1 MSEAAAAFFR
11 PAHTCIIDHN
21 MAHRLGRDR
30 EEMISTDRLAR
41 HGAQFEIRL
50 IDNGG
55 GLQCRVAAESG
66 KLAMRQSTQFP
77 VKQLH
82 GAIKSAVLPIA
93 MRLNQTGD
101 VGLAVDPALSHSRI
115 FKQYQA
121 HGGQSSPA
129 GMGAEEKLR
138 SQMAVAPVKF
148 RIPYWQGYRRDTPPI
163 LRGVTMSLTM
173 KRNILFAGA
182 CAMAAAGAASAQDVT
197 LPFDGNAAPGTI
209 VTGAGATAP
218 SFVPGQSGQAIYFSD
233 ESAVAVPAE
242 IDPRSTPQISITA
255 WIKRSPTSNYG
266 WLIDSGSN
274 LSLPSL
280 RLSGGK
286 LAGRGGRDL
295 KTMSISSAA
304 IPPDEWT
311 FIAGIWDFSARS
323 MQLYKGDQSEL
334 FDNLRMDLN
343 VPTQIGEQKE
353 VAGPGGATGV
363 FVTIGAVDFINFGGD
378 VNGVAIDDVRIYK
391 RALSAGEITTLAGG
405 GALAPE
411 APATPE
417 DDPDTAE
424 TNPAE
429 ASPKPEPVEGKK
441 PDAET
446 PGLADPRVSPRDPSD
461 GLSLPEESTGDSGL
475 PPAEGYDEKAYSP
488 TPEDKPKAAGK
499 GKTRK
504 PAKEKAQEAAREKA
518 RKASEEAAARRKEE
532 EAARRK
538 AEQKAA
544 EEEAARKA
552 EEENAAVPGGKPFPV
567 GDPVITRISGGQ
579 GGVERRL
586 ELARGGPFMERIAWF
601 EKADRPCRIEIS
613 GKGKTGLRFLEFC
626 GNPSWVGMILT
637 DGNRPIAA
645 IQVCNNRRNS
655 KNRLKGIRVWG
666 DTINPDGTTSRGY
679 SSDEDE
685 LANCTQWDQIRR
697 CPENYLATG
706 VVIVADDPGGAF
718 NEYFRGL
725 RLICR
730 RVEMR

>member
-1 MSEAAAAFFR
+1 
-11 PAHTCIIDHN
+11 
-21 MAHRLGRDR
+21 
-30 EEMISTDRLAR
+30 
-41 HGAQFEIRL
+41 
-50 IDNGG
+50 
-55 GLQCRVAAESG
+55 
-66 KLAMRQSTQFP
+66 
-77 VKQLH
+77 
-82 GAIKSAVLPIA
+82 
-93 MRLNQTGD
+93 
-101 VGLAVDPALSHSRI
+101 
-115 FKQYQA
+115 
-121 HGGQSSPA
+121 
-129 GMGAEEKLR
+129 MGAEEKLR